1 MPLQRHPSSTMQQP
15 LGAAATSF
23 LERQRVLLLLLLL

>member
-1 MPLQRHPSSTMQQP
+1 LIIGVLLPEDG

-23 LERQRVLLLLLLL
+23 LERMKEAVSRK